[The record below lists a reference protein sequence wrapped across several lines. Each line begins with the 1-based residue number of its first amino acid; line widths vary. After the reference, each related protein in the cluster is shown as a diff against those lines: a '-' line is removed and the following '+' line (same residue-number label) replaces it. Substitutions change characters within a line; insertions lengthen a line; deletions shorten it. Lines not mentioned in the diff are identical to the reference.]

1 MIHISFSQGCYD
13 GLGCGDED
21 DEDSRR
27 CKRSDAAALLASLA
41 SCRAAMHPY
50 DPGSSAQD
58 TAGCVVPDL
67 SRALAP
73 AKGPTQTQIQP
84 TIINARAQVTTVR
97 TLRHAPHAYA

>member
-27 CKRSDAAALLASLA
+27 CKRSDAAALLVSLA

-58 TAGCVVPDL
+58 TAGCTVPEL
-67 SRALAP
+67 SRTL
-73 AKGPTQTQIQP
+73 TQAQAQP
-84 TIINARAQVTTVR
+84 MVINARAQVTTVR